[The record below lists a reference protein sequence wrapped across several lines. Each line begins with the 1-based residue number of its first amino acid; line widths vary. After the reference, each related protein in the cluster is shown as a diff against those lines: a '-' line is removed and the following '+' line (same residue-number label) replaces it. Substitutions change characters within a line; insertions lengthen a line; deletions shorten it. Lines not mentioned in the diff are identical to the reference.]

1 MNTATLA
8 GFILFASV
16 AAFTPGPNNVMLTA
30 SGANFG
36 LKRSVPHILGVTI
49 GFCVLVMAGGFG
61 LAALLSAMPQIHTAL
76 KLAGISFLL
85 YLAWKIG
92 TSGRTGDKTVGT
104 PITFWQAAMFQVV
117 NPKGVTVLASSV
129 AAYTT
134 DPNNVLHDLLVM
146 VTVFFT
152 VTLAATITWCAFG
165 TMLGRMISSDKAL
178 RRFNVGMACLL
189 VLGLLPVL
197 SM

>member
-1 MNTATLA
+1 MDTATLA
-8 GFILFASV
+8 GFILFATV

-36 LKRSVPHILGVTI
+36 LRRSMPHILGVTL

-76 KLAGISFLL
+76 KLAGTAFLL

-92 TSGRTGDKTVGT
+92 TAGRTGDQVVGA
-104 PITFWQAAMFQVV
+104 PIPFWQAAVFQAV

-134 DPNNVLHDLLVM
+134 DPANVLSELLIM
-146 VTVFFT
+146 VIIFFI
-152 VTLAATITWCAFG
+152 VTLAATITWCVFG
-165 TMLGRMISSDKAL
+165 TMLGRMISSDRAL
-178 RRFNVGMACLL
+178 RLFNISMAGLL
-189 VLGLLPVL
+189 ILGLVPVL